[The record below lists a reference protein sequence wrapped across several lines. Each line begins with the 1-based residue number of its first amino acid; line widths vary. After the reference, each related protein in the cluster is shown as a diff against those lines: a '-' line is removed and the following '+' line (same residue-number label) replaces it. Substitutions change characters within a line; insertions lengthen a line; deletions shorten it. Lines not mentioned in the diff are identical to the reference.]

1 MSDDGY
7 FDEAVAARYD
17 SDHGGTDPKLI
28 ELTADTLRD
37 LAGGGA
43 ALEFAIGTGRIAL
56 PLTERGVPVKGI
68 ELSKAMVA
76 RLREKDGGADIEVA
90 IGDMT
95 TTQVDGRFSL
105 VFLVFNTIDNLTTQ
119 AMQVACFR
127 NAAAHL
133 EPGGRF
139 VIETGVP
146 PIQRMPYGETKRA
159 FACSDTHWGIDTFD
173 IVTQQYASHQ
183 IWIDD
188 GEHSRLSVPFRYA
201 WPSELD
207 LMAQLAGLEL
217 EHRWGGWNRVPFN
230 ANSTKHVSVWR
241 KMADGS

>member
-1 MSDDGY
+1 MSASDRTSAIDALRPTPAPEDIPNRADVAAS
-7 FDEAVAARYD
+7 FQEAV
-17 SDHGGTDPKLI
+17 
-28 ELTADTLRD
+28 
-37 LAGGGA
+37 
-43 ALEFAIGTGRIAL
+43 
-56 PLTERGVPVKGI
+56 V
-68 ELSKAMVA
+68 
-76 RLREKDGGADIEVA
+76 
-90 IGDMT
+90 
-95 TTQVDGRFSL
+95 
-105 VFLVFNTIDNLTTQ
+105 DNLTTQ
-119 AMQVACFR
+119 TAQVACFR

-173 IVTQQYASHQ
+173 VVTQQYASHH

-217 EHRWGGWNRVPFN
+217 EHRWGGWDRAPFT
-230 ANSTKHVSVWR
+230 ATSTKHVSVWR